1 MELQFQILSNPI
13 NLHHRDNMYFVI
25 MATILM
31 HNMVEARVEQDEVEE
46 GSMYDIVDGGP
57 IDTETEPGDDGDD

>member
-1 MELQFQILSNPI
+1 
-13 NLHHRDNMYFVI
+13 MYFVI